1 MIITRDHIGGLV
13 FLCLS
18 VVYGYYAGE
27 IPLLP
32 GDEFEPFH
40 ARTLPETLAVMGGLL
55 SLALILTAQRSEDQ
69 RLSLAGYNFALV
81 AKLLVLV
88 VLFGLALKWLGFVI
102 ATIFFLMA
110 GFWLLGE
117 RRIRTLLIVAVP
129 FAVGIWFVL
138 AKMLDI
144 YLAPGALYLTLFGG

>member
-69 RLSLAGYNFALV
+69 RLNLSGYNVALV

>member
-1 MIITRDHIGGLV
+1 MIITKDHIGGLV

-18 VVYGYYAGE
+18 AVYGYYAGD

-40 ARTLPETLAVMGGLL
+40 ARTLPHTLAIMGGIL
-55 SLALILTAQRSEDQ
+55 SLALLLTAKQTAEN
-69 RLSLAGYNFALV
+69 RLSLKGYDFALV

-88 VLFGLALKWLGFVI
+88 VLFGLALEWLGFML
-102 ATIFFLMA
+102 ATVFFLMA

-117 RRIRTLLIVAVP
+117 RRLKILVSVAVP

-138 AKMLDI
+138 AKLLDI
-144 YLAPGALYLTLFGG
+144 YLAPGSLYLTLFGG

>member
-102 ATIFFLMA
+102 ATVFFLMA

-144 YLAPGALYLTLFGG
+144 YLAPGALYLALFGG